1 MKFSA
6 VKKKARSLFKEASYL
21 QQIKTMGEYEQALAL
36 MDELVEDYDNQKPLI
51 ELLASSIERWE
62 NSATEFKQ
70 FNLRLASLDGGV
82 ATLKVLMDQYELG
95 LADLPEIGGKSLVCR
110 VLNGERSLTK
120 NHIAALSKRFSVSP
134 ALFFT

>member
-1 MKFSA
+1 MKFST
-6 VKKKARSLFKEASYL
+6 VKKKAQSLFKEASYL
-21 QQIKTMGEYEQALAL
+21 QQIKTTGEYEQALAL
-36 MDELVEDYDNQKPLI
+36 MDELVEDYENQKPLI

-70 FNLRLASLDGGV
+70 FNRRLASLDGGV

-95 LADLPEIGGKSLVCR
+95 LADLPEIGSKSLVCR

-120 NHIAALSKRFSVSP
+120 NHIAVLSKRFSVSP
-134 ALFFT
+134 ALFFA